1 MAKKRIVHYLNQ
13 FYAGIGGE
21 DMADVPPSVEEKVMG
36 PGMALK
42 MAFGEDAEIV
52 ATVIC
57 GDNYFGDHVED
68 PAFINELLEMIKKYE
83 PDGFIAGPAF
93 NAGRYGVACGAICLA
108 VRDELKI
115 PVVTGMYEENPGVD
129 MYRKDMEIVVTKN
142 SAADMRRAA
151 PIMANLLKKKLNGEE
166 VLGPSIE
173 GYHERGIRVNYWNER
188 RGSERAV
195 EMIVKKVKGE
205 EFVTEYP
212 IPKVDKVPPCPAL
225 DTLRGKK
232 VAIVTSGG
240 IVPHGNPDH
249 IESSS
254 ATKWGKYSIEGMQ
267 TALKEDWITVHG
279 GYDRQFITEDPNLV
293 LGLDVFR
300 DLEREGVFGELLPY
314 FCTTVGTGTSTN
326 NAKRFALEFLPFLQ
340 ADKVDA
346 VVVIST

>member
-21 DMADVPPSVEEKVMG
+21 DMADVAPSVEEKVMG

-42 MAFGEDAEIV
+42 AAFGEDAEIV

-57 GDNYFGDHVED
+57 GDNYFGSNLEKED
-68 PAFINELLEMIKKYE
+68 FIPGLIEMIKKYE

-115 PVVTGMYEENPGVD
+115 PVVTGMYEENPGCD
-129 MYRKDMEIVVTKN
+129 MYKKDMEIIVTKN

-151 PIMANLLKKKLNGEE
+151 PIMAKLLLKKVNGEE

-267 TALKEDWITVHG
+267 TAVKEDWITVHG

>member
-21 DMADVPPSVEEKVMG
+21 DMADVPPSVEEKAMG
-36 PGMALK
+36 PGVALQA
-42 MAFGEDAEIV
+42 AFGEDAEIV

-57 GDNYFGDHVED
+57 GDNYFGSNLEKED
-68 PAFINELLEMIKKYE
+68 FIPGLLEMIKKYE
-83 PDGFIAGPAF
+83 PDAFIAGPAF

-129 MYRKDMEIVVTKN
+129 MYRKDMEIIVTKN

-151 PIMANLLKKKLNGEE
+151 PIMAKLLMKKVNGEE

-212 IPKVDKVPPCPAL
+212 IPKVDKGAPCAPM

-232 VAIVTSGG
+232 IAIVTSGG

-267 TALKEDWITVHG
+267 TATKEDWITVHG
-279 GYDRQFITEDPNLV
+279 GYDRQYITEDPNLV

-326 NAKRFALEFLPFLQ
+326 NSTRFALEFLPFLQ